1 VASKAPTA
9 PILPSR
15 YEEVLNQ
22 RVAEQAG
29 KMVASAQ
36 AARPA
41 LELPRWGAPVAVIGV
56 GAMGVMMLLAQQDGP
71 SQSRV
76 GFDKSTVISTGTVGV
91 QASAEE
97 LIPPRPAR
105 PPSPEAPA
113 LVPPDPHLHEPAA
126 TPTAPPVTEKPAR
139 RLSAAPRPT
148 RSAQPCT
155 TCGRTDGDESDAAL
169 AAAAGPSP
177 QPTPS
182 GPPKAALNVGTR
194 FSAVLAYPVNTAF
207 GGAPVTAR
215 VEQDIAPNGTIAI
228 PAGAT
233 LIGEAFAT
241 EPENRAQIVFTA
253 MVRDGRTL
261 PFRAIALGPDS
272 NLGIPGK
279 VVRKASAKK
288 KGAGRVLSAVGSA
301 VTFGLIGGDNG
312 VVGDAAAALASQTAN
327 DLSQLERTWSLERS
341 DKVIALN
348 AGIAMTVYV
357 QSDLAAQ

>member
-1 VASKAPTA
+1 MASKTPTA
-9 PILPSR
+9 PVLPSR

-29 KMVASAQ
+29 RMVASAQ
-36 AARPA
+36 AARPG
-41 LELPRWGAPVAVIGV
+41 LELPRWGALVAVIGV
-56 GAMGVMMLLAQQDGP
+56 GAMGVMMLLSQQDGP
-71 SQSRV
+71 SHSRV
-76 GFDKSTVISTGTVGV
+76 AFHKSTVISTGTVGV

-97 LIPPRPAR
+97 LIPPRPVR

-113 LVPPDPHLHEPAA
+113 LVSPGPHLHEPVAE
-126 TPTAPPVTEKPAR
+126 PTARPVAAKPAR
-139 RLSAAPRPT
+139 RVPVARP
-148 RSAQPCT
+148 SPPCT
-155 TCGRTDGDESDAAL
+155 TCGRDGREEGDVVL
-169 AAAAGPSP
+169 ATVVEPSP
-177 QPTPS
+177 RPTPAL
-182 GPPKAALNVGTR
+182 PPKPALNVGAR
-194 FSAVLAYPVNTAF
+194 FGAVLAYPVNTAF

-215 VEQDIAPNGTIAI
+215 VEQDIAPNGMIAI
-228 PAGAT
+228 PAGAS

-253 MVRDGRTL
+253 LVRDGRTV

-288 KGAGRVLSAVGSA
+288 KGAGRVLSALGSA
-301 VTFGLIGGDNG
+301 VTFGLVGGDNG
-312 VVGDAAAALASQTAN
+312 VVGDAAAALASQTAS

-341 DKVIALN
+341 DKVIALK